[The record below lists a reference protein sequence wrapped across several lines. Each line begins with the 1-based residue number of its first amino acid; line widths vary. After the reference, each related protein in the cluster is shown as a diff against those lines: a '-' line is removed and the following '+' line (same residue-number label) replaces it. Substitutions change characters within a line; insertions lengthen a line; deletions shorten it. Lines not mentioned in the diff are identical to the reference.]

1 MVFQH
6 HSVLVVEDVVLN
18 GELGATAGD
27 GESASGGGDQAVP
40 GDDVHRMGA
49 AGGGGGSPQVLSQV
63 QVAVRPLVQAGRAQV
78 VVVATAAGD
87 VLDDGGGP
95 PAGGRDEDHA
105 GVRH

>member
-1 MVFQH
+1 MVT
-6 HSVLVVEDVVLN
+6 VVVS
-18 GELGATAGD
+18 LGLLLPGP
-27 GESASGGGDQAVP
+27 GQFVP
-40 GDDVHRMGA
+40 GYDVD
-49 AGGGGGSPQVLSQV
+49 GGGGGGGVPLLPQVLSQV

-78 VVVATAAGD
+78 VVVATGAGD

>member
-1 MVFQH
+1 MVFKH
-6 HSVLVVEDVVLN
+6 DPVLVVKDVILN
-18 GELGATAGD
+18 GELRAAAGD
-27 GESASGGGDQAVP
+27 GEGASGGGDQAVP

-78 VVVATAAGD
+78 IVVATAAGD

-95 PAGGRDEDHA
+95 PAGRRDEDHA